1 MLDRLTERAKRAL
14 MSAQEFSREMGHGYI
29 GSEHVLFGVA
39 AVEGLTKELLNGYGI
54 TAEVISQ
61 FIMQNVGR
69 RTSVGNLPVNAIAMT
84 PRTKRLLDGSLQVA
98 NNMGHGY
105 VGPEHILL
113 ALLSEEEG
121 IAYHMLTSAGV
132 DINKLRM
139 DLAKGLSNAPE
150 GESGEGGQASS
161 TKVLDE
167 YGRDLTK
174 MAKESQL
181 DPVIGRGE
189 ETERILEILS
199 RRIKNNPVLIGEPGV
214 GKTAVV
220 EGLAQRIV
228 KGNIPELLQ
237 NKRVVT
243 LDMSSLLAG
252 AKYRGE
258 FEERLKNVMDEVK
271 NAGDVILFIDEIHT
285 IVGAGGSEGA
295 IDASNILK
303 PALSRGEIQCIGATT
318 IDEYR
323 KHFEKDAAL
332 ERRFQPVMV
341 GEPTEEEARQILE
354 GLRDKYE
361 AHHRVKIMDGALD
374 AAVKLSA
381 RYIQDRFLPDKAV
394 DLMDEAAARV
404 RIQNL
409 TAPPDIKELEQELK
423 TVTLEKEEAVN
434 IQAFEKAIELRDKER
449 ELKDKLKDM
458 KKNWRSGQ
466 GTTSS
471 MLTVTAD
478 DIAHVVARWTK
489 IPVKRLTES
498 ESTRLLNLEDQLH
511 HRVVGQEEAIE
522 SIARAVRRA
531 RVGLKDPKRPIGSFI
546 FLGPTGVGKT
556 EVSKALAETIFDDE
570 KNMVRI
576 DMSEYME
583 KHSVSRLVGSP
594 PGYVGYDEGGQ
605 LTEAVRRMPYSVV
618 LFDEIEKAHP
628 DVFNILLQIL
638 EDGRLTDGQ
647 GKTVDFKN
655 TIIIMTSNVGANLLK
670 KERTIGFSTAA
681 DTAKNDYERMKETV
695 LEELKKTFRPEF
707 LNRIDDIVVFHP
719 LREENLE
726 KIVELMAKDVAKRI
740 AVNEIYLDFS
750 SEALK
755 DIAQRGTDLAF
766 GARPLRREI
775 TKSVEDALSE
785 EILKGNIAKGDE
797 VMVNLK
803 DGRLSFDRTGRRPL
817 KVEPE
822 RLAAFETEDQASED
836 EDAADSSSLDDSSFG
851 QAGPLDPAS
860 IEKPDEEDQ

>member
-1 MLDRLTERAKRAL
+1 MLDRLTERAKSAL
-14 MSAQEFSREMGHGYI
+14 MKAQEMSRELGHGYI
-29 GSEHVLFGVA
+29 GSEHVLYGVA
-39 AVEGLTKELLNGYGI
+39 AVDGLTKELLAGYGI
-54 TAEVISQ
+54 TKDVIYQ

-69 RTSVGNLPVNAIAMT
+69 RTSVSSMPVNAIAMT
-84 PRTKRLLDGSLQVA
+84 PRTKRLLDGSLEIA
-98 NNMGHGY
+98 NSMSHSY
-105 VGPEHILL
+105 IGPEHILL
-113 ALLSEEEG
+113 ALLTEEEG
-121 IAYHMLTSAGV
+121 IAYQILMSAGV
-132 DINKLRM
+132 DINHLKN
-139 DLAKGLSNAPE
+139 DLYMGLSSSPE
-150 GESGEGGQASS
+150 GEPAAAGSSQNQAVQ
-161 TKVLDE
+161 TKVLDQ

-174 MAKESQL
+174 MARESQL
-181 DPVIGRGE
+181 DPVIGREE

-237 NKRVVT
+237 DKRVVT
-243 LDMSSLLAG
+243 LDMSALLAG

-271 NAGDVILFIDEIHT
+271 NAGNVILFIDEIHT
-285 IVGAGGSEGA
+285 IIGAGGSEGA

-303 PALSRGEIQCIGATT
+303 PALSRGELQCIGATT

-332 ERRFQPVMV
+332 ERRFQPVLV
-341 GEPTEEEARQILE
+341 GEPSQEEAVLILK

-361 AHHRVKIMDGALD
+361 AHHRVKILDSALE
-374 AAVKLSA
+374 AAVNLSA

-409 TAPPDIKELEQELK
+409 TAPPDIKEVEQELK
-423 TVTLEKEEAVN
+423 AVTREKDEAVN
-434 IQAFEKAIELRDKER
+434 IQAFEKAIELRDRER
-449 ELKDKLKDM
+449 ELKQKLKEM
-458 KKNWRSGQ
+458 KGSWKSGK
-466 GTTSS
+466 GTSS
-471 MLTVTAD
+471 LLTVDED

-498 ESTRLLNLEDQLH
+498 ESEKLLNLEEMLH
-511 HRVVGQEEAIE
+511 KRVVGQDEAIS
-522 SIARAVRRA
+522 SISRAVRRA

-556 EVSKALAETIFDDE
+556 EVSKALAEVMFGDE

-583 KHSVSRLVGSP
+583 KHTVSRLVGSP

-605 LTEAVRRMPYSVV
+605 LTEAVRRTPYSVV

-638 EDGRLTDGQ
+638 EDGRLTDGK

-670 KERTIGFSTAA
+670 KERTIGFSAGDSA
-681 DTAKNDYERMKETV
+681 NKGEYEKMKDNI
-695 LEELKKTFRPEF
+695 LGELKKNFRPEF
-707 LNRIDDIVVFHP
+707 LNRIDDIIVFHS
-719 LREENLE
+719 LKEEDL
-726 KIVELMAKDVAKRI
+726 KHIVSLMTQQVAKRI
-740 AVNEIYLDFS
+740 EESEIYLNFS
-750 SEALK
+750 EEAIRYLSEK
-755 DIAQRGTDLAF
+755 GTDMAF

-775 TKSVEDALSE
+775 TKDVEDALSE
-785 EILKGNIAKGDE
+785 EILKGQIKKGDE
-797 VMVNLK
+797 IFVNTK
-803 DGRLSFDRTGRRPL
+803 DNHLTFEKTGARPL
-817 KVEPE
+817 KKPE
-822 RLAAFETEDQASED
+822 ERQAAFELEED
-836 EDAADSSSLDDSSFG
+836 
-851 QAGPLDPAS
+851 
-860 IEKPDEEDQ
+860 DEESNS

>member
-1 MLDRLTERAKRAL
+1 MLDRLTERAKTAL
-14 MSAQEFSREMGHGYI
+14 MRAQEMSREFGHGYI
-29 GSEHVLFGVA
+29 GSEHVLFGVT
-39 AVEGLTKELLNGYGI
+39 AVDGLTKDLLAGYGI
-54 TAEVISQ
+54 TKEMIYQ

-69 RTSVGNLPVNAIAMT
+69 RTTVSSMPQNAIAMT
-84 PRTKRLLDGSLQVA
+84 PRTKRLLDGSLEIA
-98 NNMGHGY
+98 NSMNHSY
-105 VGPEHILL
+105 IGPEHILL
-113 ALLSEEEG
+113 AVLNEQEG
-121 IAYHMLTSAGV
+121 IAYQMLMSAGV
-132 DINKLRM
+132 DINHLKN
-139 DLAKGLSNAPE
+139 DLYMGLSSSPE
-150 GESGEGGQASS
+150 GEPETSANGPGQGPQ
-161 TKVLDE
+161 TKILDQ

-174 MAKESQL
+174 MARESLL
-181 DPVIGRGE
+181 DPVIGREE

-237 NKRVVT
+237 DKRIVT
-243 LDMSSLLAG
+243 LDMSALLAG

-258 FEERLKNVMDEVK
+258 FEERLKNVMDEVRS
-271 NAGDVILFIDEIHT
+271 AGNVILFIDEIHT
-285 IVGAGGSEGA
+285 IIGAGGSEGA

-303 PALSRGEIQCIGATT
+303 PALSRGELQAIGATT

-332 ERRFQPVMV
+332 ERRFQPVLV
-341 GEPTEEEARQILE
+341 GEPSEAEALLILK

-361 AHHRVKIMDGALD
+361 SHHRVKILDSALE
-374 AAVKLSA
+374 AAVNLSA
-381 RYIQDRFLPDKAV
+381 RYIQDRYLPDKAV

-409 TAPPDIKELEQELK
+409 TAPPDIKEVEQELK
-423 TVTLEKEEAVN
+423 AVTREKDEAVN

-449 ELKDKLKDM
+449 ELKEKLKDM
-458 KKNWRSGQ
+458 KGSWKSGK
-466 GTTSS
+466 GTSS
-471 MLTVTAD
+471 LLTVDED

-498 ESTRLLNLEDQLH
+498 ESEKLLNLEEMLH
-511 HRVVGQEEAIE
+511 KRVVGQDEAIN
-522 SIARAVRRA
+522 SISRAVRRA

-556 EVSKALAETIFDDE
+556 EVSKALAEVMFGDE

-583 KHSVSRLVGSP
+583 KHTVSRLVGSP

-605 LTEAVRRMPYSVV
+605 LTEAVRRTPYSVV

-638 EDGRLTDGQ
+638 EDGRLTDGK

-655 TIIIMTSNVGANLLK
+655 TILIMTSNVGANLLK
-670 KERTIGFSTAA
+670 KERTIGFTLG
-681 DTAKNDYERMKETV
+681 DNVKGEYEKMKDNI
-695 LEELKKTFRPEF
+695 LGELKRNFRPEF
-707 LNRIDDIVVFHP
+707 LNRIDDIIVFHS
-719 LREENLE
+719 LKEEDL
-726 KIVELMAKDVAKRI
+726 KHIVKLMTQQVAKRI
-740 AVNEIYLDFS
+740 EGSEIFLTFS
-750 SEALK
+750 DEAIRHLSEK
-755 DIAQRGTDLAF
+755 GTDMAF

-775 TKSVEDALSE
+775 TKDVEDALSE
-785 EILKGNIAKGDE
+785 EILKGVIKKGDE
-797 VMVNLK
+797 ITVNTKEGALTFEK
-803 DGRLSFDRTGRRPL
+803 TGSRPTRKPEDR
-817 KVEPE
+817 
-822 RLAAFETEDQASED
+822 QASFEI
-836 EDAADSSSLDDSSFG
+836 EDAAKE
-851 QAGPLDPAS
+851 Q
-860 IEKPDEEDQ
+860 DEPTNEDEI